1 MLAATFAVNRR
12 PVCTYQNQSTPQRRV
27 IVLTVMMNLSVLLL
41 VSGVLAAGQRDQDQG
56 LLIYDQRLIE

>member
-1 MLAATFAVNRR
+1 
-12 PVCTYQNQSTPQRRV
+12 
-27 IVLTVMMNLSVLLL
+27 LTVMMNLSVLLL